1 MFLTVCPELVL
12 QVPEADAE
20 KLCSAGAALAHPS
33 QRLQNVLL
41 LEFLQRQP
49 WREHEALGV
58 PRLLGVVAE
67 R

>member
-12 QVPEADAE
+12 QASEADAE
-20 KLCSAGAALAHPS
+20 KLCSAGSALAHPS
-33 QRLQNVLL
+33 QHLQNVML